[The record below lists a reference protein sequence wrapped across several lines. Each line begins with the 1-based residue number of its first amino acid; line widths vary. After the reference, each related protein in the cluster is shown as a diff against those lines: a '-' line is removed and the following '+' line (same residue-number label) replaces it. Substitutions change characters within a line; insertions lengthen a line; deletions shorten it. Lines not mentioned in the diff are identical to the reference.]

1 VQRVRVIFL
10 DIDGVLNC
18 KKTPNPRK
26 LPYVVDPRLLRKF
39 KQLRAHSRAKVV
51 LSSSWRHDPA
61 GLFSARYCGIH
72 YDDVI
77 PDMPKRPR
85 RDEILV
91 WLRKHPEVTRFA
103 VIDDDD
109 DELDDLPLFQPSSST
124 GLTQKIANGVVKYLQ
139 GKTDR
144 DMRANRAVRLLQNL
158 RSTLKGH
165 PG

>member
-1 VQRVRVIFL
+1 
-10 DIDGVLNC
+10 
-18 KKTPNPRK
+18 
-26 LPYVVDPRLLRKF
+26 
-39 KQLRAHSRAKVV
+39 
-51 LSSSWRHDPA
+51 
-61 GLFSARYCGIH
+61 
-72 YDDVI
+72 
-77 PDMPKRPR
+77 MPKRPR

-91 WLRKHPEVTRFA
+91 WLRMHPEVTRFA

-144 DMRANRAVRLLQNL
+144 DMRASRAVRLLQNL